1 MWQCRST
8 ERRGCHRVSS
18 QIPTLEAFADYFAQ
32 NSKTC
37 ESSGERGRGSKLPP
51 PPTRNSQPEA
61 RTTLNGVDLL
71 LDPAP
76 TLTLTRGGI
85 PTHPLSRQTRST
97 RGPRS
102 STPLDTPGTALL
114 DPVDHLAL
122 AMALDQTHLR
132 LSLPPRMVD
141 SLSPLRPPIRWVLCH
156 YDDHPSLVTCKCRQR
171 THRTVRWVIQH
182 TSSRLRS
189 AVWRMTARGQTRLQ
203 VSVGCTSSQC
213 QCRLAA
219 DRFMAVLANSPSND
233 ERVVHELRMPPSR
246 LEEEL
251 GQRCTG
257 LHMVARK
264 EISPEGST
272 GHWRALFSPG

>member
-102 STPLDTPGTALL
+102 STPLDTLGTALL
-114 DPVDHLAL
+114 DPVDPLAL

-132 LSLPPRMVD
+132 LSLRLRMAD
-141 SLSPLRPPIRWVLCH
+141 SLSPLRPPIKWVLCH
-156 YDDHPSLVTCKCRQR
+156 SDDHPSLVICKCRQR

-203 VSVGCTSSQC
+203 VLVGCTSSQC

-233 ERVVHELRMPPSR
+233 ERVVHGLRTTEM
-246 LEEEL
+246 
-251 GQRCTG
+251 T
-257 LHMVARK
+257 
-264 EISPEGST
+264 
-272 GHWRALFSPG
+272 